1 MQDNGY
7 YSQGMMGQQQP
18 SAASGK
24 GMAIAA
30 LILGILGLALFC
42 ACGSFVLGPIAII
55 LAIVVLATKRNGK
68 SMAIAGIITGGL
80 GIILSIVMLFSFK
93 DEFDDF
99 MYLAENADQII
110 EEYEEDGTIPDFIL
124 KYEEKYGIDA
134 EEFMEQFVE
143 GYNSDS
149 SAY

>member
-18 SAASGK
+18 SATSGK
-24 GMAIAA
+24 GMSIAA

-80 GIILSIVMLFSFK
+80 GIILSLVMLISFK
-93 DEFDDF
+93 DEINDF
-99 MYLAENADQII
+99 IYLSQNSQEII
-110 EEYEEDGTIPDFIL
+110 KEYEEEGKIPDFVL
-124 KYEEKYGIDA
+124 EYGEKYGFDA
-134 EEFMEQFVE
+134 DEFMQQYIE
-143 GYNSDS
+143 GYRTGVAN
-149 SAY
+149 